1 MLNHHPLRFRLTNE
15 LHARPFTPL
24 KAPARGAHLAF
35 KQTDNAAERDP
46 ADDLAHLVAFLERHG
61 GPRPADG
68 AQHFSHDFGHFTLTW
83 EQHTEFVSYTIY
95 VAGEGD
101 APFDGTV
108 AKLFP
113 QDWLDA
119 APGVVIAASLLHIE
133 HADNAES
140 GAARLRQLAPFF
152 NGESLTAAYICEE
165 DGLIFGDFRIHE
177 DGFSRF
183 AILVCGEL
191 GEQRLGRAAQRVLEL
206 ETYRSAAMLT
216 LPVARKIARRLAE
229 IDRQLSDLTS
239 HFAEVG
245 ATAKL
250 LDELTALSIE
260 IEATLAKTAFRFG
273 AAGAYAEIVD
283 NRVEIMRETRVEGYQ
298 LFSEFML
305 RRFHPAMRTCRSTD
319 HRLEDLAGRASR
331 AADLLRTR
339 INLSMQE
346 QNQKLLSSMNKRAHL
361 QLRLQETVEGL
372 SIVAISYYAVSLAS
386 YILAPVGKHL
396 GVDKTTL
403 TAGLAIPVILGVWA
417 MARRVRKRLQ
427 KSDQSGE
434 DEAG

>member
-1 MLNHHPLRFRLTNE
+1 MLNHHPLRYRLTNE

-24 KAPARGAHLAF
+24 VAPARGAHVAF
-35 KQTDNAAERDP
+35 KQKENAAERDP
-46 ADDLAHLVAFLERHG
+46 AGDLAHLVSFLERHG
-61 GPRPADG
+61 GPRPAED
-68 AQHFSHDFGHFTLTW
+68 AQHFFHNFGHFTLTW
-83 EQHTEFVSYTIY
+83 ERHTEFVSYTIY
-95 VAGEGD
+95 VPGAGD
-101 APFDGTV
+101 TPFDGAA

-113 QDWLDA
+113 QDWLDE
-119 APGVVIAASLLHIE
+119 APGSVISASHLHIE
-133 HADNAES
+133 QTPNPEAA
-140 GAARLRQLAPFF
+140 GARMKELSSFF
-152 NGESLTAAYICEE
+152 NGESLTAAYICEK

-191 GEQRLGRAAQRVLEL
+191 GAQRLGRAAQRVLEV

-216 LPVARKIARRLAE
+216 LPIARRISRRLAE

-239 HFAEVG
+239 HFAQVG
-245 ATAKL
+245 ATSEL
-250 LDELTALSIE
+250 LDKLTELSIE
-260 IEATLAKTAFRFG
+260 IEATLARSAFRFG

-283 NRVEIMRETRVEGYQ
+283 NRVAILREQRVGGYQ

-305 RRFHPAMRTCRSTD
+305 RRFHPAMRTCRSTQI
-319 HRLEDLAGRASR
+319 RLEDLAGRASR

-339 INLSMQE
+339 INHSMQE
-346 QNQKLLSSMNKRAHL
+346 QNQKLLTSMNQRAHL

-386 YILAPVGKHL
+386 YILAPFGKYL
-396 GVDKTTL
+396 GVEKTTL
-403 TAGLAIPVILGVWA
+403 TAALAIPVILGVWV
-417 MARRVRKRLQ
+417 MARRVKKRLQ

-434 DEAG
+434 NKSG